1 MVTDYDLIV
10 IGGGSA
16 GLTAAEFGAKIGAKT
31 LLVEASRIG
40 GDCTWTGCV
49 PSKSMVNYSSKV
61 ENLRILKEMN
71 LIKDSEEL
79 DYNSVYEYIQDRIK
93 TIYNEES
100 PEALRKKGIEVLIG
114 EAKFISD
121 SKIKVN
127 DKEIIAKRFIITTGS
142 SPKIPID
149 EIEGLGKITF
159 YTSGTIFDL
168 KKLPEHLVII
178 GGGPISC
185 ELGQSFQR
193 LGSKVT
199 IITTNKRLL
208 PKNDPEASELILQTF
223 KQQGIETIFCEK
235 IVKAEQKSELIE
247 VITEDGKTISGSHLL
262 VAIGR
267 KPSLSRLNLEA
278 ASVTLKEGFIDVN
291 KYLRTKNKRIYAAG
305 ECISSYQFTHV
316 AGFLGYIAVRNALLP
331 FSSSAK
337 LPLIAWTT
345 FTSPEIAF
353 AGVEGLFERLNAKKY
368 SEVNF
373 NLDKVDRAIT
383 DSDTAGFV
391 KIYLNKRQRIVGSLV
406 VGSRAGEIIHE
417 LILAIKNKEKV
428 STIANLM
435 HIYPTYSMIV
445 QQAAIKKTEESLLE
459 GFIGKLIKIVTKLNL
474 FF

>member
-1 MVTDYDLIV
+1 MVNDYDLIV

-16 GLTAAEFGAKIGAKT
+16 GLTAAEFGSKIGAKT

-49 PSKSMVNYSSKV
+49 PSKSMVHYSSKV
-61 ENLRILKEMN
+61 ESLKILKEMN

-100 PEALRKKGIEVLIG
+100 PKALLEKGIEVLIG
-114 EAKFISD
+114 EAKFISNR
-121 SKIKVN
+121 KIEVN
-127 DKEIIAKRFIITTGS
+127 DKEISAKRFIITTGS

-149 EIEGLGKITF
+149 EIEGLDKITF
-159 YTSGTIFDL
+159 YTSDTIFDL
-168 KKLPEHLVII
+168 KELPEHLVII
-178 GGGPISC
+178 GGGPVSC
-185 ELGQSFQR
+185 ELGQSFHR

-199 IITTNKRLL
+199 IISTNKRLL
-208 PKNDPEASELILQTF
+208 TNDDPDASELILQIF
-223 KQQGIETIFCEK
+223 NQQGIETVFCDK
-235 IVKAEQKSELIE
+235 IVKTEQKADQVE
-247 VITEDGKTISGSHLL
+247 VITKEGKKISGSHLL

-267 KPSLSRLNLEA
+267 KPSLSRLNLEEA
-278 ASVTLKEGFIDVN
+278 NVTINEGFIEVN

-305 ECISSYQFTHV
+305 ECIDSYQFTHV
-316 AGFLGYIAVRNALLP
+316 AGFLGYVAVRNALLP
-331 FSSSAK
+331 LSSSAK

-353 AGVEGLFERLNAKKY
+353 AGVEDLFEGLYAKKY

-373 NLDKVDRAIT
+373 NLEKVDRAIT
-383 DSDTAGFV
+383 DSDTTGFV

-406 VGSRAGEIIHE
+406 VSPRAGEIIHE
-417 LILAIKNKEKV
+417 LILAIKNKENISK
-428 STIANLM
+428 IANLM
-435 HIYPTYSMIV
+435 HIYPTYSMLV

-459 GFIGKLIKIVTKLNL
+459 GFVGKIIRVVAKLNL